1 MRMHKQALLSLL
13 LLLVAAVSCNSI
25 SKVAPSEAEL
35 IEVPYD
41 YKSIQEAINNANP
54 GNTIF
59 VYNGTYYEHV
69 IINKS
74 LSLIGQNVEITTIDG
89 SGTGTA
95 IHISANNVKVQG
107 FTVRNGETGIHLKN
121 CNTIIIE
128 ETRIENNI
136 FDGIKMESSINT
148 TIRRNTIEKISQN
161 AIYLLNSS
169 SNVIVYN
176 NITCDSRW
184 SYGILLYHSNNN
196 TINHNSVKGTA
207 PEGNEGGI
215 GLLYSYNNS
224 ISNNFI
230 SNNNWCGISLRYSNN
245 TLVWGNTI
253 IGHKWFGVRL
263 TYSYHNIIYCNNFV
277 DNNYQASLENANA
290 TWYFMNLGNY
300 WSGYEG
306 QDLEPDGVGDKPY
319 EIDTK
324 NIDRF
329 PLMGKF
335 FEFTTLTEMEQ
346 KVKVQIVSNSTISN
360 FRFIKYFRP
369 ERGQNISLIKFTST
383 VDSNCTSFCRITI
396 PHLLLQGPYEV
407 LVNGTPPIMLR
418 EIASTATYT
427 TLYFTYINS
436 NQVIIVPE
444 WSMIFFYLFSMI
456 DTVLLIAAVKKK
468 FRF

>member
-89 SGTGTA
+89 S
-95 IHISANNVKVQG
+95 
-107 FTVRNGETGIHLKN
+107 
-121 CNTIIIE
+121 
-128 ETRIENNI
+128 ENNI

-300 WSGYEG
+300 WSSYEG

-396 PHLLLQGPYEV
+396 PHLLLQGPYEP
-407 LVNGTPPIMLR
+407 L
-418 EIASTATYT
+418 
-427 TLYFTYINS
+427 
-436 NQVIIVPE
+436 
-444 WSMIFFYLFSMI
+444 
-456 DTVLLIAAVKKK
+456 
-468 FRF
+468 